1 MTTYPSFPTL
11 SQKEDQQY
19 FGRTSDDPSIR
30 APVEGGYE
38 ISRPRYTRAP
48 RRVWKTGFS
57 LLNEDDLAALDAFW
71 TTVQGCSAAFHY
83 TLPTTSETVLVKFNK
98 PFNAAPMVWQKANAA
113 KGLANSLLYQI
124 TDMELK
130 EV

>member
-19 FGRTSDDPSIR
+19 FGRTSDDPAIK

-38 ISRPRYTRAP
+38 ITRPRYTRPP
-48 RRVWKTGFS
+48 RRIWKTGFS
-57 LLNEDDLAALDAFW
+57 LLTEADIAALDSFW
-71 TTVQGCSAAFHY
+71 TTVQGGSLAFNY
-83 TLPTTSETVLVKFNK
+83 TLPTSGETVLVRFNK
-98 PFNAAPMVWQKANAA
+98 AFNATPMAWQKAVPA
-113 KGLANSLLYQI
+113 KGIAKSLLYQI
-124 TDMELK
+124 SDMELK